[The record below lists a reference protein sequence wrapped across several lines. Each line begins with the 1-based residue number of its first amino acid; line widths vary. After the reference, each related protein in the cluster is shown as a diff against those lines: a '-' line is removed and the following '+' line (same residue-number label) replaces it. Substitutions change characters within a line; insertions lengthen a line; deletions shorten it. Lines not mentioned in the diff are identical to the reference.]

1 MIGAGVNV
9 TPERDIGAKYAAGYR
24 RGMSAE
30 ELAER
35 MARSPGN
42 LLEMDIPF
50 DESRVFEQD
59 PAMRTPDMDAR
70 FTRMAQ
76 KELGKEFGDAG
87 PAAVG
92 RFQNEMMK
100 KYGPDKYFEPYARA
114 MREAGFDFVRD
125 TRQGFEEISVLDRDM
140 IRPVAEVAEDGL
152 MASRLSS
159 AKRLAAPAIGAA
171 KRALTSP
178 TAKRLAAGAVGLGI
192 PKVAGAAMSGAAGM
206 AADLVGGPAAF
217 LRHGYSTT
225 QDPYQQLKFASEQ
238 MGRPLAKLSP
248 AGFDKLNY
256 DAVVRAKQEGYL
268 TPEAEEQYVKHL
280 RDIEGVDVRALGR
293 MMQPTTRRFGK

>member
-9 TPERDIGAKYAAGYR
+9 TPERDIAAKYAAGFR
-24 RGMSAE
+24 KGMPAE
-30 ELAER
+30 EIAEK

-70 FTRMAQ
+70 FNRMVQ
-76 KELGKEFGDAG
+76 REFGEEFG
-87 PAAVG
+87 GVG
-92 RFQNEMMK
+92 RSAMMK
-100 KYGPDKYFEPYARA
+100 FQSKMMRKYGREDYFEPYVRA
-114 MREAGFDFVRD
+114 MNEAGFDFVRD
-125 TRQGFEEISVLDRDM
+125 TGQGFEEISVLDRDM

-217 LRHGYSTT
+217 LKHGYSTT
-225 QDPYQQLKFASEQ
+225 QDPYQQLKFTSEQ

-268 TPEAEEQYVKHL
+268 TPEAEEQYVNHL
-280 RDIEGVDVRALGR
+280 RDIEGIDVRAAYGLPR
-293 MMQPTTRRFGK
+293 TRRFGK